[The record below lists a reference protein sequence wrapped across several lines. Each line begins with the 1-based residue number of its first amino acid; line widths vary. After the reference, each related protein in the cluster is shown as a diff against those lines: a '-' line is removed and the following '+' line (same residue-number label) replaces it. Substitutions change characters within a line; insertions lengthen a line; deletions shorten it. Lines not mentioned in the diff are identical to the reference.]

1 MSKYAEVRSDFF
13 DEIEE
18 VQTVDAWMTSN
29 DNEEGRVIAKVH
41 LDTKQVE
48 YIDADAR
55 YDDYAQEVISEVLSK
70 GYSLTE

>member
-1 MSKYAEVRSDFF
+1 MSKYAEVRSDYF
-13 DEIEE
+13 DDEE
-18 VQTVDAWMTSN
+18 QAQYIDAWFT
-29 DNEEGRVIAKVH
+29 DDDYEEGIEIAKVH

-55 YDDYAQEVISEVLSK
+55 YDDYAQEIISEVLNE

>member
-29 DNEEGRVIAKVH
+29 DNEEGRVIAKIH

-48 YIDADAR
+48 YIDTDAR
-55 YDDYAQEVISEVLSK
+55 YDDYAQEVISEVLNE